1 MGWGYQP
8 ERVQAFVYFLLYTL
22 FASIPLLF
30 YIIGYIWLGVF
41 RFFYSLN
48 FSLGLNV
55 NFFFFFFFVFS
66 FFFFFPF
73 FFLFFCFFFFLI
85 FFLVLIFIF
94 FFLLFIVLSFLV
106 KLPLFILHL
115 WLPKAHVEA
124 PVAGSIILARILLKL
139 GGYGLIRLF
148 NFLFSWGSC
157 YLILF
162 VRFSLVRIVYVG
174 VLRVRAVDLK
184 SLIAYSSVSHISLVL
199 LGILIITTFR
209 YSGALLIILGHGLCS
224 SGLFYLINLL
234 YIRSLSRRV
243 YINKGVLYLP
253 LIRAFIFFFCNR

>member
-1 MGWGYQP
+1 
-8 ERVQAFVYFLLYTL
+8 
-22 FASIPLLF
+22 
-30 YIIGYIWLGVF
+30 
-41 RFFYSLN
+41 
-48 FSLGLNV
+48 
-55 NFFFFFFFVFS
+55 
-66 FFFFFPF
+66 
-73 FFLFFCFFFFLI
+73 
-85 FFLVLIFIF
+85 
-94 FFLLFIVLSFLV
+94 
-106 KLPLFILHL
+106 
-115 WLPKAHVEA
+115 
-124 PVAGSIILARILLKL
+124 
-139 GGYGLIRLF
+139 
-148 NFLFSWGSC
+148 
-157 YLILF
+157 LF

-253 LIRAFIFFFCNR
+253 LIRAFIFFFVIGNISCPPGIGFISEIFLIIRIISYSYFSLVILYLGSFMVAVFSLFFFSIVHRSFSFKLGGGLSKLSFREFHLMRLHLIPLNFLILNFEILI